1 LRSIPREA
9 FDLGR
14 QARQAI
20 DRRRSSVAYQT
31 ASRLSK
37 ACLSKTGERKMIS
50 GSVALLWLLMGGTAA
65 TAPATEPA
73 AYSPVETPFASM
85 TLLVDGRTNAVQIMN
100 QNNVTIKIIP
110 SEYQDLNITK
120 SFAIECT
127 FPRYYPLKTIGAR
140 VDSRYHFIPLNILEY
155 KEYDPSYIKVE
166 INTAYFTNSTG
177 NTDPNFHKV
186 YIDFYPRN

>member
-20 DRRRSSVAYQT
+20 DRRQSSPACQT
-31 ASRLSK
+31 VSRLSK

-85 TLLVDGRTNAVQIMN
+85 TLLVDGTTNAVQILN
-100 QNNVTIKIIP
+100 QNNVAIKIIP
-110 SEYQDLNITK
+110 SEYQDLKITK

-140 VDSRYHFIPLNILEY
+140 VDSRYHLIPLTVLEY
-155 KEYDPSYIKVE
+155 KEFDPSYVKVE
-166 INTAYFTNSTG
+166 INTAYFTNNVG
-177 NTDPNFHKV
+177 NTDPNLHKV